1 MELDRFLNLLAT
13 VLGGMGS
20 IYVLKALA
28 SLSPNIIARLSS
40 TYIGFSPVQIDS
52 LARQKADNIVG
63 IVLVL
68 IALVIAILNLA
79 FVPSDVR
86 IIERRSVA
94 VTLVAALAG
103 VIYVAL
109 FFVGNAVRQSQK
121 LTVGRLIATDA
132 LNRLLKRERLPVSE
146 VGSLRAYALTLLE
159 MQIDESEPPRQVL
172 QRLAKELDLIIPDGF
187 DFSEVE
193 KPVDL

>member
-28 SLSPNIIARLSS
+28 SLSPNLIARLSS

-86 IIERRSVA
+86 FIEERIVA
-94 VTLVAALAG
+94 VTLVAALAA

-109 FFVGNAVRQSQK
+109 FFVGNAVRQSEK

-132 LNRLLKRERLPVSE
+132 LNRLLKRKRLPVSE

-193 KPVDL
+193 RPVDL